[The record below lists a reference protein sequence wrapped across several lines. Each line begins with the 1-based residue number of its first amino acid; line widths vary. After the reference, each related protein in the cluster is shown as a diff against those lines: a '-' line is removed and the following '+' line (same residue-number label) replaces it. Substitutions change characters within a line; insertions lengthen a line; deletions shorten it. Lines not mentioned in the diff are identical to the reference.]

1 MTLRKF
7 VTYLNYIACVVA
19 CMGIVGSFAV
29 KHIDAFSFIHRRIMS
44 YLIIAGVL
52 MMVPLGLYKD
62 FHHKEFKIEN
72 KDRWIHTAV
81 IIATCVLFFI
91 IKEYVL

>member
-19 CMGIVGSFAV
+19 GMGIVGSFAV
-29 KHIDAFSFIHRRIMS
+29 KHIDAFALVHSHIMS
-44 YLIIAGVL
+44 YLILVGAL
-52 MMVPLGLYKD
+52 MMVPLWLYKD
-62 FHHKEFKIEN
+62 FHHKEFKKEN

-81 IIATCVLFFI
+81 IIATCVLFLI